1 MLTLSLS
8 ALANCWTKSRRA
20 ILTASGSTS
29 TAAISNLAGDTPRDD
44 TLIGLPALSGD
55 PVLGIGLPLPSV
67 VVA

>member
-1 MLTLSLS
+1 M
-8 ALANCWTKSRRA
+8 
-20 ILTASGSTS
+20 
-29 TAAISNLAGDTPRDD
+29 AAISNLAGETPRDD